1 MPKRFIK
8 VSQMKDQDTAANV
21 KNILA
26 LRDGARAHSSSSATA
41 GARAT
46 SLLRERTSQ
55 RDHGSGPPADRTR
68 RVSRDSMDMVA
79 TDGLG
84 DWRKRGVARLA
95 KPVPAA
101 YPGGPAH
108 DVGAPVQLT
117 TMTRDARGTHTGFIT
132 PSLVALALSIA
143 LRAAD
148 RGRELH
154 AAITFRDFTPQR
166 THTTG
171 ISAASRCS
179 TRSCTAHW
187 SSIPRLPSK

>member
-8 VSQMKDQDTAANV
+8 VSQMKDQDTAVNV
-21 KNILA
+21 RNILA

-46 SLLRERTSQ
+46 SLLRGRTSQ
-55 RDHGSGPPADRTR
+55 RGYGSGPPPARMR
-68 RVSRDSMDMVA
+68 RVSRDSMDIVA

-84 DWRKRGVARLA
+84 DWRKRRVTRLA
-95 KPVPAA
+95 KPVPTA
-101 YPGGPAH
+101 YPGGPTH

-117 TMTRDARGTHTGFIT
+117 TMSRDARGTHTGFIT
-132 PSLVALALSIA
+132 PSSVALALSIA
-143 LRAAD
+143 LRAANRD
-148 RGRELH
+148 RELH

-166 THTTG
+166 THTTA
-171 ISAASRCS
+171 ISTASRCS

-187 SSIPRLPSK
+187 TSIPRLPSK